1 MRMSPATRAKL
12 TQQKLDAPEEISKAF
27 VFFEKRETTQ
37 GLKILQ
43 TNGVYFSGKHYEDFF
58 NYFKLFY
65 KNEEYKL
72 QALEILT
79 CVPKNSITN
88 NHDLHQLLHET
99 NENVLMKDLCLLEKV
114 LKIYRKSFS
123 KDSKLM
129 KKSLSFLCNCSKVKN
144 TDIQNELHFIFD
156 SYLSYYKNIEDI
168 LEFELV
174 DYFIERYQKENSLVL
189 EYLYLG
195 NSKAR
200 NQIQSKIGNSI
211 KGITQEKMKRFS
223 YIQEVFQ
230 FSNQI
235 NYCNFKCAFPYDCIP
250 LQWYIYII

>member
-1 MRMSPATRAKL
+1 MRMSPATRTKL
-12 TQQKLDAPEEISKAF
+12 SLQKIDAPEEISKAF
-27 VFFEKRETTQ
+27 GFFEKGDATT

-43 TNGVYFSGKHYEDFF
+43 SKGIYFSEKHYEDFF

-79 CVPKNSITN
+79 CVPKKLITN
-88 NHDLHQLLHET
+88 NVDLHQLLHET
-99 NENVLMKDLCLLEKV
+99 NENLLIMDLYQLEKV

-123 KDSKLM
+123 EDSNLM
-129 KKSLSFLCNCSKVKN
+129 KKSLSFLYNCSKVKN
-144 TDIQNELHFIFD
+144 KHIQRELHFIFEA
-156 SYLSYYKNIEDI
+156 YLSNFKNIEDI

-174 DYFIERYQKENSLVL
+174 DYFIQSYLEENSSVL
-189 EYLYLG
+189 EYLYVG

-200 NQIQSKIGNSI
+200 NLIETKIGNSF
-211 KGITQEKMKRFS
+211 KEVNKQKMRRFS
-223 YIQEVFQ
+223 YIQEIFQ

-235 NYCNFKCAFPYDCIP
+235 NFCNFNCLFPYACVP
-250 LQWYIYII
+250 LQS